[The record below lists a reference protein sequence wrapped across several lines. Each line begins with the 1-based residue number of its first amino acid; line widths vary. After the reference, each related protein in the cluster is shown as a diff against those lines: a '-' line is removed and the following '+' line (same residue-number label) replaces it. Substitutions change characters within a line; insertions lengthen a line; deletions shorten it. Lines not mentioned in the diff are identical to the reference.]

1 MIFIYCSSVT
11 ASLTTCT
18 THSQRVVT
26 IVTWSTL
33 PFYMEPVSG
42 SAFPEPSAAVRSAD
56 AACVQLTLGKE
67 RVGVYV
73 HAR

>member
-26 IVTWSTL
+26 IVTGSTL

-42 SAFPEPSAAVRSAD
+42 SAFRAQSPPLQCAL
-56 AACVQLTLGKE
+56 QTLH
-67 RVGVYV
+67 VFS
-73 HAR
+73 

>member
-1 MIFIYCSSVT
+1 MI
-11 ASLTTCT
+11 
-18 THSQRVVT
+18 VVT
-26 IVTWSTL
+26 IVAWSNL
-33 PFYMEPVSG
+33 PFYMEPVLG

-67 RVGVYV
+67 RAGVYV

>member
-33 PFYMEPVSG
+33 PFYMEPVS
-42 SAFPEPSAAVRSAD
+42 AFPEPSAAVRSAD

-67 RVGVYV
+67 RAGVYV